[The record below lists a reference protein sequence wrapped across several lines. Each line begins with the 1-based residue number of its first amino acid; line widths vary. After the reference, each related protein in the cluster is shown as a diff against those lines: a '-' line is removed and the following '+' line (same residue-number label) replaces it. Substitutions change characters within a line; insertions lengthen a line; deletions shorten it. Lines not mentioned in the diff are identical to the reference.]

1 MNVKLVMVDYVS
13 NLSPCSTWRVEAQGS
28 RLAWTTWTQ
37 PQKQNSKKK
46 KKAKYV
52 KFSTITNL
60 SF

>member
-1 MNVKLVMVDYVS
+1 MNFKLVMVDYVS
-13 NLSPCSTWRVEAQGS
+13 NLSPRSTWRVEAQGS

-37 PQKQNSKKK
+37 PQKQNNNQ

>member
-1 MNVKLVMVDYVS
+1 MNFKLVMVDYVS
-13 NLSPCSTWRVEAQGS
+13 NLSPCGTWRVEAQGFKIS
-28 RLAWTTWTQ
+28 LDHIDPASKT
-37 PQKQNSKKK
+37 KQQ